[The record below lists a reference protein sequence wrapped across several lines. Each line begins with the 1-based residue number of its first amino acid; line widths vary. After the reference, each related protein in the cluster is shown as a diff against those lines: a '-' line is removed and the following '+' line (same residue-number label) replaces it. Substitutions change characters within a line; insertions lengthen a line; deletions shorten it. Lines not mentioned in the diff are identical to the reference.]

1 MRKFYVFILITAVFA
16 TSGCATSGSRRSS
29 DTEMPKTLQVATLL
43 KFQDVP
49 VPSGFKIIPADS
61 YVFDNEITRLGI
73 LKYSGRA
80 RTSKVTSFYRDQ
92 MPLYNWR
99 FINLMEFNTCII
111 NFDRED
117 QTCTIIVE
125 PGHLST
131 FITVSVAPKAGRA
144 STYKVEEEK

>member
-1 MRKFYVFILITAVFA
+1 MKKLYAIILILAVVA
-16 TSGCATSGSRRSS
+16 TSGCASTGSRRSS

-49 VPSGFKIIPADS
+49 VPTGFRIIAADS
-61 YVFDNEITRLGI
+61 YIFDNNVTRLGI

-80 RTSKVTSFYRDQ
+80 HSSKVIKFYRDQ

-99 FINLMEFNTCII
+99 FINLMEFNTCVI
-111 NFDRED
+111 NFDRDD
-117 QTCTIIVE
+117 QTCTIIIE

-131 FITVSVAPKAGRA
+131 YVTVSVAPKAGRA
-144 STYKVEEEK
+144 STYKIEQEK